1 MKDGS
6 DPLEVD
12 CIPAIYIDGDI
23 TWSFKGISSDQ
34 KDQSLDSEG
43 AKSKD
48 TTKMDEPVAQKTRPK
63 SSYNIYLSQERTLSS
78 WTKRIQK

>member
-12 CIPAIYIDGDI
+12 CIPPIHIDGDI
-23 TWSFKGISSDQ
+23 TWRFKRISSDLN
-34 KDQSLDSEG
+34 DQRVDSEG

-48 TTKMDEPVAQKTRPK
+48 TIKMDEPK
-63 SSYNIYLSQERTLSS
+63 SSYIIYLSQERTRSS
-78 WTKRIQK
+78 WTKRMQKGEACSFV